1 MTDFLMAEIEEKEK
15 KRVEMESENSP
26 LILSWRRLPKRTS
39 NMPYFV
45 LQTGR
50 YPITHLSV

>member
-26 LILSWRRLPKRTS
+26 LI
-39 NMPYFV
+39 MV
-45 LQTGR
+45 LEGAPQKDLEYAIIGPLKPVTTPSR
-50 YPITHLSV
+50 I